1 MQPVTRQPGVAR
13 SIRFRVRS
21 RESRF
26 LSGSLRIRAWIHS
39 RWMSSDHLTLKIPVV
54 ASYKSTSRIGAGVKN
69 IGIGKRRE
77 MAQGLP

>member
-1 MQPVTRQPGVAR
+1 
-13 SIRFRVRS
+13 
-21 RESRF
+21 
-26 LSGSLRIRAWIHS
+26 
-39 RWMSSDHLTLKIPVV
+39 MSSDHLTLKIPVV